1 MSTEH
6 TSPNPVTR
14 HPEVVFINPWGN
26 MCDYYQALN
35 RHLDLAS
42 TLVRLKVLPLNLLR
56 PTPFTRSEL
65 DEHINYQILRREG
78 KLKRKSRWPNIALA
92 IHKVLYRLQ
101 FRAYFHLAADR
112 YRRLNPKCV
121 CVWNGHRLREKAA
134 VVAARHLGLPV
145 LFFENGY
152 LPNTTLIDSEGVNS
166 ACSLPRNPAF
176 YKDKHPESHC
186 AYEIKTLDIRE
197 PIKSKQSSD
206 TAAIQGDF
214 IFVPFQVDLDSQ
226 LLINSPHLKNMR
238 DFYQLLLQLAQ
249 AHPALTFVIKEHPSC
264 LLSYRDLHHLQTNI
278 RFSGENT
285 EQLIRKARAILTINS
300 SVGMEAIIFHKPV
313 ITLGKAFYNIPGLVL
328 QAETLNQISNCIES
342 IYFGQW
348 QPDKVLIAAFIGFL
362 QSHYLVPVAW
372 RRADEN
378 HFKAMSARI
387 QNFINAPPN
396 TRLGKVN

>member
-1 MSTEH
+1 MSSAH
-6 TSPNPVTR
+6 TSPNTSTR
-14 HPEVVFINPWGN
+14 HLDVVFIKPWGN
-26 MCDYYQALN
+26 MCNYYQALN

-42 TLVRLKVLPLNLLR
+42 TLVKLKVLPLNLLR
-56 PTPFTRSEL
+56 PAPFTQSEL
-65 DEHINYQILRREG
+65 NEYIGYQILRREG
-78 KLKRKSRWPNIALA
+78 KLKRNSRWPNVALA
-92 IHKVLYRLQ
+92 IYKVLYRLQ

-112 YRRLNPKCV
+112 YRQLNPKCV

-152 LPNTTLIDSEGVNS
+152 LPNTTLIDHEGVNS
-166 ACSLPRNPAF
+166 ACSLPPNAEF
-176 YKDKHPESHC
+176 YKDRHPESHC
-186 AYEIKTLDIRE
+186 TPEIKTLDIRE
-197 PIKSKQSSD
+197 PLKSKQSSD
-206 TAAIQGDF
+206 TAPIQGDF

-238 DFYQLLLQLAQ
+238 AFYQLLLQLAQ
-249 AHPALTFVIKEHPSC
+249 AHPELSFVVKEHPSC
-264 LLSYRDLHHLQTNI
+264 VLSYEDLHDLQANI

-285 EQLIRKARAILTINS
+285 EQLIRKAKAILTINS

-328 QAETLNQISNCIES
+328 QAETPEQISNCIKA
-342 IYFGQW
+342 IYCNQW
-348 QPDKVLIAAFIGFL
+348 QPDKTLIAAFIGFL

-387 QNFINAPPN
+387 QNFINAPQTPVWE
-396 TRLGKVN
+396 R